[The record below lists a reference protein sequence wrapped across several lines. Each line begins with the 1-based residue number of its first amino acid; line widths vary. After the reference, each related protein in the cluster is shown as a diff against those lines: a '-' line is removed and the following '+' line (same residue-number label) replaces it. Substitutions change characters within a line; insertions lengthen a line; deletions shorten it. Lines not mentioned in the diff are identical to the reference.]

1 MSSNYDVGYRK
12 PPTQSRFKKGQ
23 SGNPRGRPKGTRN
36 LKTELEEELREKIVV
51 REGERRKAVSKQCAM
66 IKSLIAK
73 AMQGDTKS
81 TRLVIDLL
89 YRLSHSD
96 EPTAFPEDLDDDDL
110 AILETFVKRLR
121 RPDPLSDD
129 PSGASPEEDER
140 SEDDEEAA

>member
-12 PPTQSRFKKGQ
+12 PPTQSRFTKGQ
-23 SGNPRGRPKGTRN
+23 SGNPGGRPKGTRN

-51 REGERRKAVSKQCAM
+51 REGERRRAVSKQCAM
-66 IKSLIAK
+66 IKSLIAR
-73 AMQGDTKS
+73 AVQGDTKS

-96 EPTAFPEDLDDDDL
+96 QPTAFPEDLDDDDL

-121 RPDPLSDD
+121 RPDPPSDD
-129 PSGASPEEDER
+129 GSGASPEED
-140 SEDDEEAA
+140 DEEAA